1 MEAVNLSGAVTCE
14 IIGNKF
20 ERRGNREISVVKT
33 SIIVPLR
40 RYLGVTHRRVP
51 RSYNVVKNC
60 GLTSDQQSLDYDLH
74 PSDVGEKVAS
84 TRERLINSS
93 SDGTM

>member
-40 RYLGVTHRRVP
+40 RYLGAHRRVP

-60 GLTSDQQSLDYDLH
+60 GLTSDQQSLDYDLY